1 MRLIALSMAACA
13 AAVRITRDAKGV
25 SIWYDAAG
33 DEAAEARNV
42 SLSRRLI
49 SGTTCAS
56 MGGYSG
62 RCVSTNPS
70 GCGCAALTASEK
82 QEILD
87 MHNARRALAAG
98 GAEDCAVD
106 SDSGRGATKCPAAR
120 DMNYLFWDP
129 ALEALSTFWAHQCI
143 SDHHGT
149 WDDPSAAGRWYGSS
163 DWYGGQQSVLDGTP
177 PERMYDAQC
186 AAGSCKAP
194 GFDANGWST
203 WIGENLAFAGGRS
216 QYSMAHVLHGI
227 ESWFDESADYV
238 WSEGR
243 TRLGGDQV
251 GHWTAGVWAASRYV
265 GCGYAVCPSG
275 SAGPWGDS
283 YGQWINVVC
292 KYYPGGNFNSRAPY
306 TVASDN
312 EGPCSACSADRQGCV
327 SAASSVDGVEPV
339 NALCGGAQCSA
350 CAVDANQ
357 ERCSYAQSTCPSA
370 LLSNDG
376 TVGPAMAPT
385 SRPVANNGEAPAVP
399 AQPEPAAPTEPAVT
413 CPVHASGF
421 VTYRSGWTVNGEYA
435 LNGEH
440 DGKPLY
446 QNGDFVIAYSGRCG
460 QYILSTTRYLPYGAS
475 YCRCDRPA
483 DSIEQCEAEDL
494 WTCGSWLGD
503 GTLEVSC
510 AAYTA
515 SAHSAARSRTEEE
528 LLLMEP
534 PEPLPADVAADVACG
549 AHESFPFA
557 EGEQSRYL
565 QFRVIEP
572 SDVTL
577 SNCHTSF
584 DTILKLWSHDRRD
597 ELSQSLGGCDGDDC
611 ECADCPDWHNEQF
624 SIRALPA
631 GTYFLQIGAYGSDRT
646 WGGYYAGDYKL
657 NITCEA
663 PTEPIE
669 LPSNAT
675 ADGVLAWVAAADAQG
690 VHVSR
695 DLLAVAL
702 IVCVLMLAM
711 LLCDRWRRTPRYVYA
726 KLQMRGGESEEATH
740 SEAEDILHVAD

>member
-56 MGGYSG
+56 MGGYTS

-87 MHNARRALAAG
+87 LHNARRALAAA

-186 AAGSCKAP
+186 AAGGCKAR
-194 GFDANGWST
+194 GFDANGWSN

-227 ESWFDESADYV
+227 ASWFDESADYV

-243 TRLGGDQV
+243 TRRGGDQV

-312 EGPCSACSADRQGCV
+312 EGPCSACGADRQGCV

-357 ERCSYAQSTCPSA
+357 EPCFYSQATCPSA
-370 LLSNDG
+370 WLSNDG

-385 SRPVANNGEAPAVP
+385 SRPVANSGEPGEAPTVP
-399 AQPEPAAPTEPAVT
+399 VQPADPAT
-413 CPVHASGF
+413 CSVRASGF
-421 VTYRSGWTVNGEYA
+421 VTREYGWNPATQRHEPWSLNGEYTFV
-435 LNGEH
+435 GEH
-440 DGKPLY
+440 DGKPMY
-446 QNGDFVIAYSGRCG
+446 QGGLNGEMIIAYSDACR
-460 QYILSTTRYLPYGAS
+460 QYIVTDTENLQVLPWPPA
-475 YCRCDRPA
+475 YCRCPRVIPPLPLEECA
-483 DSIEQCEAEDL
+483 THGG
-494 WTCGSWLGD
+494 WTCMSSLEDGSID
-503 GTLEVSC
+503 VSC
-510 AAYTA
+510 
-515 SAHSAARSRTEEE
+515 SADGSIDTPSTVESSEEE
-528 LLLMEP
+528 VVVEEP
-534 PEPLPADVAADVACG
+534 PEPLPVDVPADVACG

-557 EGEQSRYL
+557 RGEQSRFL
-565 QFRVIEP
+565 QFRLVEP
-572 SDVTL
+572 SHVTL

-584 DTILKLWSHDRRD
+584 DTILRLWSHDRRD

-611 ECADCPDWHNEQF
+611 ECAGRSDWHNEQF
-624 SIRALPA
+624 SISALPA
-631 GTYFLQIGAYGSDRT
+631 GTYYLQIGPYGSDGT
-646 WGGYYAGDYKL
+646 YGGYYAGDYKL
-657 NITCEA
+657 DITCET
-663 PTEPIE
+663 PTQSE
-669 LPSNAT
+669 
-675 ADGVLAWVAAADAQG
+675 GVLAL
-690 VHVSR
+690 HVSR

-702 IVCVLMLAM
+702 IACVLMLAM
-711 LLCDRWRRTPRYVYA
+711 LLVWRRTPRNVYA
-726 KLQMRGGESEEATH
+726 KLQMRGADSEEATH
-740 SEAEDILHVAD
+740 SEAEDMLHVAD